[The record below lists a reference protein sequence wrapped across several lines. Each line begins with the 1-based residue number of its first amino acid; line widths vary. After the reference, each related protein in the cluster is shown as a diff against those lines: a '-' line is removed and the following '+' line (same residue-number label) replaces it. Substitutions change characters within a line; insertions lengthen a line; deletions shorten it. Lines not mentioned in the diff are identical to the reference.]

1 MRALDAL
8 EKKLSG
14 LSVDAYEIY
23 SFESRQFSAEAKDGQ
38 IDSLDE
44 AVERGV
50 AVRLFRGAK
59 TAFASSSDLSTV
71 FLERLVDLACNS
83 LSVVE
88 DGPKIQLPQRL
99 NVSIPASISE
109 KVREMSREQK
119 LQMAIDLEEF
129 AKAFDSRVKRV
140 RDASYAE
147 EIKTVTLKNSLGLER
162 SHQSSRYELSLMVMA
177 DDGDGQEM
185 AWENDYAADAYTLN
199 PEKIARDAADKAVC
213 QLGGKPIA
221 TQKTPVVLDA
231 TVVSSFLGIL
241 SSSFF
246 GDQVSRNRSALG
258 GKVGQSIYSQS
269 ITVVDDGCLE
279 GGYNSSPFD
288 GEGMETSRLELVK
301 DGVLRGFLYDLTSA
315 AQAGVGGTGSAV
327 RPAVKEPPRTGASN
341 FFIEPGT
348 AKLAELL
355 GDMGKGLWVRDVI
368 GVHTADP
375 VTGDFSLGASGVW
388 IEGGKRLSP
397 VRGVT
402 ISGNLHELLKR
413 VAKVGSEIRRYHAFG
428 APPLLIETLDIGGL

>member
-1 MRALDAL
+1 MRAIEAL

-23 SFESRQFSAEAKDGQ
+23 SIESRQFSAEAKDGE
-38 IDSLDE
+38 IDSMDE
-44 AVERGV
+44 AVECGV
-50 AVRLFRGAK
+50 AVRLLRGAK
-59 TAFASSSDLSTV
+59 TAFASSSDLSSA
-71 FLERLVDLACNS
+71 FLDRLVDLAYNS

-88 DGPKIQLPQRL
+88 DGPKIVLPKKAQPL
-99 NVSIPASISE
+99 AVAEN
-109 KVREMSREQK
+109 VREMPREQK
-119 LQMAIDLEEF
+119 LNMAIDLEKF
-129 AKAFDSRVKRV
+129 AKAFDARVKRV

-147 EIKTVTLKNSLGLER
+147 EIKTVMLKNSLGLEQ
-162 SHQSSRYELSLMVMA
+162 SHLSRRFELSLMVMA
-177 DDGDGQEM
+177 EDGSGQEM
-185 AWENDYAADAYTLN
+185 AWENDYAADAYGLN

-213 QLGGKPIA
+213 QLGGKPIS

-231 TVVSSFLGIL
+231 TVVSSFLGVL

-246 GDQVSRNRSALG
+246 GDQVLRNRSALG
-258 GKVGQSIYSQS
+258 GKIGQSIYSRY

-288 GEGMETSRLELVK
+288 GEGSETSRIELVK

-327 RPAVKEPPRTGASN
+327 RPAVKESPRTGASN
-341 FFIEPGT
+341 FFIEPGS
-348 AKLAELL
+348 ASLEQLL
-355 GDMGKGLWVRDVI
+355 RDMGKGLWVRDVI

-388 IEGGKRLSP
+388 IEGGKRMSP

-413 VAKVGSEIRRYHAFG
+413 VAKVGAEIRRYHAFG